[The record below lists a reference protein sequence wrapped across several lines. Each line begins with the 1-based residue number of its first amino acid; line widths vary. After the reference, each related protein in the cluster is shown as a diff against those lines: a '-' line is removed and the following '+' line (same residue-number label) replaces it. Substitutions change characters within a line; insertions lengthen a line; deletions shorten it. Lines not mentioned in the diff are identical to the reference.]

1 MGLKFVRH
9 QLWLNVSPTIRSCG
23 NMSTILSDV
32 KKVLGVGPDY
42 DAFDTDIL
50 MHINGASMTLE
61 QLGVKRR
68 SGPVLV
74 DTEWSYY
81 LNGDALTAIQSYL
94 PLAVRLAFDPP
105 SMSFQ
110 ISAIKDQLTE
120 MQWRIAE
127 QVSQN
132 RSNP

>member
-1 MGLKFVRH
+1 
-9 QLWLNVSPTIRSCG
+9 
-23 NMSTILSDV
+23 MSTILSDV